1 MGAIRPGETPQDF
14 GRRLR
19 AEHGPPPQ
27 HVVDQVVAMKRTA
40 AAKAPGKKKR
50 PA

>member
-27 HVVDQVVAMKRTA
+27 HVVDQVVAMKRAAAEQTA
-40 AAKAPGKKKR
+40 AKQKR
-50 PA
+50 GS